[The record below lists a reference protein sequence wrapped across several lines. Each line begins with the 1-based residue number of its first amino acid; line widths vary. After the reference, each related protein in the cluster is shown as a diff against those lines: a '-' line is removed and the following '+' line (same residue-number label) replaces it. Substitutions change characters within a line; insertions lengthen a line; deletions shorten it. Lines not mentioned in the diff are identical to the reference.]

1 MFWNRTV
8 KVDQSNADIG
18 IGHVENLTAQQIS
31 GNRNSNRNGQSKQP
45 TPPSKPTAS
54 YGIGVQLNADE
65 TAEMNELLD
74 DIFGA
79 D

>member
-8 KVDQSNADIG
+8 KVDQSNANIG

-31 GNRNSNRNGQSKQP
+31 GSSDSQATIELPEQGNRVVNIAVVEFVD
-45 TPPSKPTAS
+45 TPSFM
-54 YGIGVQLNADE
+54 ADLD
-65 TAEMNELLD
+65 ELLD
-74 DIFGA
+74 DIFA